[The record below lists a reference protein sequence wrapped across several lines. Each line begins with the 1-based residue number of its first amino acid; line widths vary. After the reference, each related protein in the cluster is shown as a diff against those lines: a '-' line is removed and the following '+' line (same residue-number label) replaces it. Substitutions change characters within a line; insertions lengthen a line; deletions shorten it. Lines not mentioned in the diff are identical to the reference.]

1 MNGYVLITVDGAPTP
16 APPTL
21 KKSLKYGTKYPSYDP
36 TAVSTMFSQGQAVK
50 GLVSVLNTP

>member
-21 KKSLKYGTKYPSYDP
+21 KKSLKYGTKYPSYDF
-36 TAVSTMFSQGQAVK
+36 TAVYTMFSPGQAVE
-50 GLVSVLNTP
+50 GLLLVLNIP

>member
-21 KKSLKYGTKYPSYDP
+21 KKSLKYGTKYPSYDS
-36 TAVSTMFSQGQAVK
+36 TAVYTMVSQGQAVK
-50 GLVSVLNTP
+50 GLLLTLNIP